1 MRKCMSAP
9 HPEADISIKE
19 KTPTTG
25 EVDGAL
31 ERRVAN
37 VVPTVILARRYLV
50 ELYKMDSRVR
60 LHSKHPSLS

>member
-1 MRKCMSAP
+1 MIHNARFPLRSG
-9 HPEADISIKE
+9 HLHYR

-37 VVPTVILARRYLV
+37 IVPSLILARRDLV
-50 ELYKMDSRVR
+50 ELYKMDTRVTTQFR
-60 LHSKHPSLS
+60 S